1 MTPEQRNQRIYHHLY
16 ETCEGI
22 AQQTE
27 RIVTLEELCAELY
40 RFADF
45 ACQQRES
52 CEGCPMFGDQY
63 DELCGLS
70 AAFRRIRELEVPL

>member
-1 MTPEQRNQRIYHHLY
+1 MTEDERQERIYHHLY

-27 RIVTLEELCAELY
+27 RIVTLEELVAELY

-45 ACQQRES
+45 GCEQRAS

-63 DELCGLS
+63 DEPCGLS
-70 AAFRRIRELEVPL
+70 AAYRSIRELEVPL